1 MSDVLDMA
9 DMQQRVAAT
18 EAILSAAAQQG
29 QERNARLL
37 TFLESIEKSLVQ
49 KQMQISHLEE
59 EQSRAVE
66 ENQSLRSLLHD
77 LLTQAE
83 STLERGPG
91 LAPEALERT
100 IDRLDSITSGARQD
114 GEKNAGGGDA
124 KQPEAPPVAK
134 GRVSKVLSLLGSS
147 LA

>member
-1 MSDVLDMA
+1 MA

-37 TFLESIEKSLVQ
+37 TFLESVEKSLVQ

-59 EQSRAVE
+59 KQSRAVE

-77 LLTQAE
+77 LLTLAE

-91 LAPEALERT
+91 LAPDALERM
-100 IDRLDSITSGARQD
+100 IDRLDAITSRARQD
-114 GEKNAGGGDA
+114 SEKDAGGDDA
-124 KQPEAPPVAK
+124 IQPEARPAPK